1 MPVYTVH
8 APTID
13 GAVRPSTDRFVFVR
27 DGFHVWAAVGGAL
40 WFAVHRLWLALLGYV
55 ILMLAIGA
63 SLWFLRVGSD
73 ARITVMFLIAVL
85 TGFEAASLQRWT
97 LSRGKWRQL
106 DVVVAENLDVAERRF
121 FDRWV
126 GRVGDA
132 TPADRGSVP
141 PVYPS
146 SRPQQSH
153 PNSQS
158 HGSQLHGSQSHG
170 DVMGLFPQPGVP
182 R

>member
-13 GAVRPSTDRFVFVR
+13 GAVRPSNDRFVFVR

-55 ILMLAIGA
+55 ILMIAIGA
-63 SLWFLRVGSD
+63 SLWFLHIGSD
-73 ARITVMFLIAVL
+73 ARITVLFLIAVL
-85 TGFEAASLQRWT
+85 TGFEAASLRRWT
-97 LSRGKWRQL
+97 LSRGKWRQF
-106 DVVVAENLDVAERRF
+106 DVVVAENLDAAERRF

-126 GRVGDA
+126 GRRADDN
-132 TPADRGSVP
+132 TPADPGSAP

-146 SRPQQSH
+146 SRPQQSQ
-153 PNSQS
+153 PN
-158 HGSQLHGSQSHG
+158 SQSHG